1 MAADLILLER
11 STFSRATGSRHA
23 GEMILE
29 LAKMEKPFM
38 GACFRKDNDY
48 EYWPVEKQWWLKH
61 KRLFQDLGFLPS
73 NSYNKDKKI
82 LQMLEKY

>member
-11 STFSRATGSRHA
+11 SSLSRATGLRHA

-29 LAKMEKPFM
+29 LAKMEQPFM
-38 GACFRKDNDY
+38 GACFTKDNGY

-61 KRLFQDLGFLPS
+61 KRLFQDLGFLPA